1 MSTFPAAP
9 ATPLL
14 TPADPGWD
22 DARKAWNLAVDQH
35 PAAVALPRSAHDVAD
50 VIRFARQ
57 FGLQIAAQG
66 TGHNAA
72 QLGLLATRSASGPRS
87 TRTT

>member
-1 MSTFPAAP
+1 MPAVMAAP
-9 ATPLL
+9 ILMPG
-14 TPADPGWD
+14 DPGWD
-22 DARKAWNLAVDQH
+22 DARQAWNLAVGQH
-35 PAAVALPRSAHDVAD
+35 PAAVALPRSAQDVAD